1 MDKSIL
7 IKNCNL
13 ISMAE
18 GREKYEPG
26 MDILVVDG
34 KIATIGRD
42 LAQDGVEAIEA
53 NGKIVMPGFINTHT
67 HLGMSIFRETL
78 DGYTLQ
84 DWLNKKIFPM
94 EDRMTDED
102 MYFASLLSFVEMVCT
117 GTVMAQD
124 QYFKPESA
132 IRASLEVG
140 ARFQVTR
147 TVFDASNNGDGML
160 AEQEALVE
168 KYLGKYDTLTLC
180 VGIHGLY
187 TTGAETVQKCV
198 EHAKK
203 YGLPVHLHFCEN
215 QQEVEDI
222 KRDYGVESPVDVLEK
237 YFGGVHTVLA
247 HAVKLDEGEIERLS
261 KLDVAVA
268 HCPVSNLRL
277 GCGVAKIQQMA
288 DKGVLV
294 SLGTDGQGSGSNL
307 DMFDEMKFAALL
319 SKGVFENAGNMD
331 SYEVLKMATINGA
344 KALGVADK
352 IGSIEE
358 GKDADLIMVDLESV
372 CSQPTGNVFADL
384 VYNAKGSNVK
394 MTMIGGRVVMRD
406 GEVAGIDKKALYSEC
421 TEIIE
426 RIS

>member
-1 MDKSIL
+1 
-7 IKNCNL
+7 
-13 ISMAE
+13 
-18 GREKYEPG
+18 
-26 MDILVVDG
+26 
-34 KIATIGRD
+34 
-42 LAQDGVEAIEA
+42 
-53 NGKIVMPGFINTHT
+53 
-67 HLGMSIFRETL
+67 
-78 DGYTLQ
+78 
-84 DWLNKKIFPM
+84 M

-102 MYFASLLSFVEMVCT
+102 MYFASFLSFVEMVCT

-180 VGIHGLY
+180 VGIHGFY

-222 KRDYGVESPVDVLEK
+222 KRDYGVESPVEVLEK

-247 HAVKLDEGEIERLS
+247 HAVKLSDSEIERLS

-352 IGSIEE
+352 IGSVEE
-358 GKDADLIMVDLESV
+358 GKGADLIMVDLESV

-406 GEVAGIDKKALYSEC
+406 GEVAGIDKKALYSKC